1 MAAVADKTSAMPLT
15 LNRPGCKV
23 HPLSCARPACR
34 VPSLAV
40 FRRLFVVAVLA
51 GSVSVL
57 GAASAHAQTTTYWCA
72 GHPLLKTCIVSATYN
87 GSSFDGNDP
96 NLDIVA
102 SSTTVS
108 GAKTVLWNVFPVS
121 ANDLSA
127 YQGTFVITLKTNVNP
142 REVDGFGAG
151 MSYTRSSLGG
161 GEYQVVITGQ
171 PVSVTD
177 QDSCSFPAGGPTCTP
192 VSQKPSTVIFQGEVS
207 DYNYT
212 AYNNL
217 TNYPAGFVDSFDGMV
232 MYTNIAET
240 SLPPE
245 LMQVGDQNELVLG
258 MTDHHFENDG
268 TTLVKG
274 DFYLRIPAA
283 FLSTYWG
290 INDPSTLATD
300 GLNASIGAGGG
311 TLTVT
316 VEPGNAAVDVQI
328 SGMTFSRR
336 KLLVKLGHVT
346 PRAPTHVK
354 ARRVSATTG
363 KVTFTKSKARGQRV
377 TGYKLHCK
385 ATNGTTVTVKSK
397 RSPLLAKTLV
407 PGQAYKCTV
416 SGHSKAGYGR
426 PSSKFTIRR

>member
-1 MAAVADKTSAMPLT
+1 M
-15 LNRPGCKV
+15 
-23 HPLSCARPACR
+23 
-34 VPSLAV
+34 
-40 FRRLFVVAVLA
+40 
-51 GSVSVL
+51 
-57 GAASAHAQTTTYWCA
+57 
-72 GHPLLKTCIVSATYN
+72 
-87 GSSFDGNDP
+87 
-96 NLDIVA
+96 
-102 SSTTVS
+102 
-108 GAKTVLWNVFPVS
+108 
-121 ANDLSA
+121 
-127 YQGTFVITLKTNVNP
+127 
-142 REVDGFGAG
+142 DGFGAA
-151 MSYTRSSLGG
+151 MTYDRSGPTS
-161 GEYQVVITGQ
+161 GEYQVTFTGK

-177 QDSCSFPAGGPTCTP
+177 QDGCTFPSAGPICTP
-192 VSQKPSTVIFQGEVS
+192 VAPGPSKVILQGEIS

-268 TTLVKG
+268 TTLVHG

-283 FLSTYWG
+283 FLLTYWG

-316 VEPGNAAVDVQI
+316 VEPGNAAVDVRI

-346 PRAPTHVK
+346 PRAPTHVR

-385 ATNGTTVTVKSK
+385 ATNGTAVTVKSK